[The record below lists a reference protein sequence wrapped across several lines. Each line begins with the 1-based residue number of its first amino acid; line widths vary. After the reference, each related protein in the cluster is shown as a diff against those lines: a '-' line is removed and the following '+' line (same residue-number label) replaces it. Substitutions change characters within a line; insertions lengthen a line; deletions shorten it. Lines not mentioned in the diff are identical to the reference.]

1 LVAILCLPSKAVD
14 SHESA
19 QIATSL
25 GIDYR
30 DYNFQHQKNIV
41 INNKPEAHIMTLPNT
56 MRYVAT
62 RESGAA
68 DVMHIATGP
77 VPAPGPDDVLIK
89 VAYAGVNRPDILQ
102 RAGSYAPPPGASPV
116 MGLEV
121 SGEIVAIGAA
131 VTQWRVGDVVCA
143 LTPGGGY
150 AEYCAAPAA
159 HCLPI
164 PAGLSLLEAAGV
176 PENFFTVWVNVFDTC
191 ALKAGEKFLVHGGSS
206 GIGLTAIQLAKAFGA
221 EVFTTVGNAEKAAFC
236 KTIGADHVLNY
247 KTQDWMAEIA
257 TITQKKGVN
266 VILDMVGGS
275 YIEKNLRVL
284 ALEGRYC
291 FIAFL
296 EGGSATI
303 DFRPLMMKRQTI
315 TGSTLRARPD
325 AQKALIAQALKE
337 KVWPLLASKK
347 VRAVIHHTFALDDI
361 VEAHRLM
368 ESSTH
373 IGKIMLKVGG

>member
-1 LVAILCLPSKAVD
+1 MP
-14 SHESA
+14 
-19 QIATSL
+19 
-25 GIDYR
+25 
-30 DYNFQHQKNIV
+30 
-41 INNKPEAHIMTLPNT
+41 LPNT
-56 MRYVAT
+56 MRVVT
-62 RESGAA
+62 TTGPGPA
-68 DVMHIATGP
+68 DVMRVTSCPLP
-77 VPAPGPDDVLIK
+77 VCGENDVLIK
-89 VAYAGVNRPDILQ
+89 VEYAGVNRPDVLQ
-102 RAGSYAPPPGASPV
+102 RSGNYAPPPTASPI

-121 SGEIVAIGAA
+121 SGSVASIGAN
-131 VTQWRVGDVVCA
+131 VTQWKVGDAVCA

-164 PAGLSLLEAAGV
+164 PAGLSMLEAAGV

-191 ALKAGEKFLVHGGSS
+191 KLKASEKILIHGGSS

-221 EVFTTVGNAEKAAFC
+221 EVFTTVGNEEKAEFC
-236 KTIGADHVLNY
+236 KNIGANHVFNY
-247 KTQDWMAEIA
+247 KTQDWAAEVA
-257 TITQKKGVN
+257 TVTQKKGVN

-296 EGGSATI
+296 EGGQATI

-325 AQKALIAQALKE
+325 HQKAAISVSLKE
-337 KVWPLLASKK
+337 QVWPLLAAGK
-347 VRAVIHHTFALDDI
+347 VKPVIHQTFALEEI
-361 VEAHRLM
+361 VDAHQLM
-368 ESSTH
+368 ESSAH
-373 IGKIMLKVGG
+373 IGKIMLKVA

>member
-1 LVAILCLPSKAVD
+1 MRFIGTTGPG
-14 SHESA
+14 
-19 QIATSL
+19 AT
-25 GIDYR
+25 
-30 DYNFQHQKNIV
+30 
-41 INNKPEAHIMTLPNT
+41 E
-56 MRYVAT
+56 
-62 RESGAA
+62 
-68 DVMHIATGP
+68 VMHIANGP
-77 VPAPGPDDVLIK
+77 LPAVGENDVLIK
-89 VAYAGVNRPDILQ
+89 VDYAGVNRPDLLQ
-102 RAGSYAPPPGASPV
+102 RGGSYAPPPTASPV

-121 SGEIVAIGAA
+121 SGTIAAIGSK
-131 VTQWRVGDVVCA
+131 VTQWKTGDAVCA

-164 PAGLSLLEAAGV
+164 PAGLSMLEAAAV

-191 ALKAGEKFLVHGGSS
+191 KLKAGERFLVHGGSS

-221 EVFTTVGNAEKAAFC
+221 EVFTTVGNEEKATFC
-236 KTIGADHVLNY
+236 KDIGADHTFNY
-247 KTQDWMAEIA
+247 KTQDWAGGIA
-257 TITQKKGVN
+257 TVTQKKGVN

-296 EGGSATI
+296 EGGQATI

-325 AQKALIAQALKE
+325 QQKAAIAVSLKE
-337 KVWPLLASKK
+337 TVWPLLAAKK
-347 VRAVIHHTFALDDI
+347 VKAVIYRTFALEDI
-361 VEAHRLM
+361 AEAHRLM
-368 ESSTH
+368 ESSAH
-373 IGKIMLKVGG
+373 IGKIMLKVR

>member
-1 LVAILCLPSKAVD
+1 MSHLPD
-14 SHESA
+14 SMKY
-19 QIATSL
+19 IATT
-25 GIDYR
+25 G
-30 DYNFQHQKNIV
+30 
-41 INNKPEAHIMTLPNT
+41 P
-56 MRYVAT
+56 
-62 RESGAA
+62 GAA
-68 DVMHIATGP
+68 EVMHAARGP
-77 VPAPGPDDVLIK
+77 LPAIGDGDVLIK
-89 VAYAGVNRPDILQ
+89 VEYAGVNRPDVAQ
-102 RAGSYAPPPGASPV
+102 RSGSYAPPPGASPI

-121 SGEIVAIGAA
+121 AGTVVSVGAQ
-131 VTQWRVGDVVCA
+131 VSQWKAGDTVCA

-164 PAGLSLLEAAGV
+164 PAGLSMLEAAGV

-191 ALKAGEKFLVHGGSS
+191 KLKAGERFLVHGGSS

-221 EVFTTVGNAEKAAFC
+221 EVFTTVGNEEKAAFC
-236 KTIGADHVLNY
+236 KSIGADHALNY

-257 TITQKKGVN
+257 AMTQKKGVN

-275 YIEKNLRVL
+275 YIEKNLRSL

-325 AQKALIAQALKE
+325 AQKAAIAVSLKE
-337 KVWPLLASKK
+337 KVWPLLAAKK
-347 VRAVIHHTFALDDI
+347 VRPVIHKTFALDEI
-361 VEAHRLM
+361 VEAHKLM

-373 IGKIMLKVGG
+373 IGKIMLKVA

>member
-1 LVAILCLPSKAVD
+1 
-14 SHESA
+14 
-19 QIATSL
+19 
-25 GIDYR
+25 
-30 DYNFQHQKNIV
+30 
-41 INNKPEAHIMTLPNT
+41 MTLPES
-56 MRYVAT
+56 MRFVKT
-62 RESGAA
+62 SGPGAA
-68 DVMHIATGP
+68 DVMHVASGP
-77 VPAPGPDDVLIK
+77 LPTIDENDVLIK
-89 VAYAGVNRPDILQ
+89 VDHAGVNRPDVLQ
-102 RAGSYAPPPGASPV
+102 RSGSYAPPPTASPV

-121 SGEIVAIGAA
+121 AGTVAA
-131 VTQWRVGDVVCA
+131 VGAKVGQWKIGDAVCA

-164 PAGLSLLEAAGV
+164 PAGLSMREAAGV

-191 ALKAGEKFLVHGGSS
+191 KLTAGEKILIHGGSS

-221 EVFTTVGNAEKAAFC
+221 EVFTTVGNEEKAAFC
-236 KTIGADHVLNY
+236 KKIGADHVFNY
-247 KTQDWMAEIA
+247 RTQDWAAEVSA
-257 TITQKKGVN
+257 ITQKKGVN

-296 EGGSATI
+296 EGGQATI

-325 AQKALIAQALKE
+325 QQKAAIAVSLKE
-337 KVWPLLASKK
+337 HVWPLLASGK
-347 VRAVIHHTFALDDI
+347 VKPVIHQTFALEKI
-361 VEAHRLM
+361 VEAHKLM

-373 IGKIMLKVGG
+373 IGKIMLSVG

>member
-1 LVAILCLPSKAVD
+1 MSNLPSSMKYIAV
-14 SHESA
+14 
-19 QIATSL
+19 T
-25 GIDYR
+25 G
-30 DYNFQHQKNIV
+30 
-41 INNKPEAHIMTLPNT
+41 P
-56 MRYVAT
+56 
-62 RESGAA
+62 GAA
-68 DVMHIATGP
+68 EVMHVASGP
-77 VPAPGPDDVLIK
+77 LPAIGDNDVLIK
-89 VAYAGVNRPDILQ
+89 VDYAGVNRPDVAQ
-102 RAGSYAPPPGASPV
+102 RSGSYAPPPGASPV

-121 SGEIVAIGAA
+121 AGTIVAIGAQ
-131 VTQWRVGDVVCA
+131 VSQWKVGDTVCA

-159 HCLPI
+159 HCLPV
-164 PAGLSLLEAAGV
+164 PDGLSLLEAAGV

-191 ALKAGEKFLVHGGSS
+191 KLKAGEKFLVHGGSS

-221 EVFTTVGNAEKAAFC
+221 EVFTTVGNEEKAAFC
-236 KTIGADHVLNY
+236 KSVGADHTLNY
-247 KTQDWMAEIA
+247 KTQDWMTEIA
-257 TITQKKGVN
+257 AITQKKGVN

-275 YIEKNLRVL
+275 YIEKNLRSL

-325 AQKALIAQALKE
+325 AQKAAIAVSLKE
-337 KVWPLLASKK
+337 KVWPLLAEKK
-347 VRAVIHHTFALDDI
+347 VRPVIHKTFALDEI
-361 VEAHRLM
+361 VEAHKLM

-373 IGKIMLKVGG
+373 IGKIMLKVA